1 MATDLSLL
9 TDDVVDT
16 PPPFEGE
23 QVLGFDDYEVKLKDY
38 GFWVLLKFSNESG
51 EKASWSGNLYK
62 APDTPGRK
70 KAHAI
75 AWRGLREF
83 FKSTGMNDGDLP
95 AASAKG
101 IATALDKLVTVNGNP
116 TRVRATVK
124 PDDTGKYMDAG
135 RFKAA

>member
-23 QVLGFDDYEVKLKDY
+23 VVLGFDDYDVKPKDY
-38 GFWVLLKFSNESG
+38 GFWVLLKFSNENG

-62 APDTPGRK
+62 APDTDGRK

-83 FKSTGMNDGDLP
+83 FKATGMSEGDIP
-95 AASAKG
+95 KASALAIG
-101 IATALDKLVTVNGNP
+101 QALDKLVTVNGNP
-116 TRVRATVK
+116 MRVKATLSTDAK
-124 PDDTGKYMDAG
+124 GYMNAG